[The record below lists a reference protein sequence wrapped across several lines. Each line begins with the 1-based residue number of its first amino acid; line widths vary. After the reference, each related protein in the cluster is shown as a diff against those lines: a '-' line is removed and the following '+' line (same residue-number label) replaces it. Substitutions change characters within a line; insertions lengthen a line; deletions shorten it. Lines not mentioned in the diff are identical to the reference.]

1 MKNLMFA
8 VKTQDYHSPI
18 AVGVYTLGATSAK
31 LVRFQYNV
39 RVNGVIENTFVVMDL
54 DLSNLVN
61 GITYRHGSIGR
72 FNFVDSV
79 FTADGSNVELCLIA
93 RNENNPLVIEN
104 LGEKMKFVNVAYPTQ
119 EGEIKGRPTQTVIF
133 PPPET
138 DAEWKDRMLRTV
150 AHCAHNLEKALGE
163 LTPQIYTHSLD
174 FATAHLT
181 SNMLDAITT
190 TGVHARLPIGYLWH
204 QVSAAL
210 GNAPT
215 KPTKA
220 DVEANVLA
228 MYENMKSPEH
238 IKMFFHNHDEETWKK
253 LRFSSADNRHN
264 HRRIHLWQSDA
275 TPGKLLLDV
284 NEKHTTN
291 GELHELNARAEFH
304 TCMTQDYK
312 LAASS
317 PNWELVKERTY

>member
-1 MKNLMFA
+1 MKNLNLA
-8 VKTQDYHSPI
+8 IKVLNYHSPV
-18 AVGVYTLGATSAK
+18 AVSVYRVGATSAK
-31 LVRFQYNV
+31 KVRFEYQVHVNNV
-39 RVNGVIENTFVVMDL
+39 AEDNFVVIDL

-61 GITYRHGSIGR
+61 GITYRHGNIGR
-72 FNFVDSV
+72 FAFVDSV
-79 FTADGSNVELCLIA
+79 FTADGSDVDLCLVA
-93 RNENNPLVIEN
+93 RNDEVRVYLEN
-104 LGEKMKFVNVAYPTQ
+104 LVEKMKFEKVVYDLDRA
-119 EGEIKGRPTQTVIF
+119 EIKGRPAQTVIF

-138 DAEWKDRMLRTV
+138 NAEWKDRMLRTI
-150 AHCAHNLEKALGE
+150 AHCAHNLEKAMGE
-163 LTPQIYTHSLD
+163 LTPQLYTHSLD
-174 FATAHLT
+174 FPTAHLT
-181 SNMLDAITT
+181 SNMLDAVAT
-190 TGVHARLPIGYLWH
+190 TGVHSRLPIGFLWH

-220 DVEANVLA
+220 AVEADVLA
-228 MYENMKSPEH
+228 LYENMQSPEH

-275 TPGKLLLDV
+275 TPGKMLLDV
-284 NEKHTTN
+284 NAKHTTN

-304 TCMTQDYK
+304 VCMTQDYK

-317 PNWELVKERTY
+317 PNWELVKERVY